1 MHSQGTISVI
11 FLRSRSPRVGTL
23 RSPRISSQW
32 RSSAR
37 LPGWSRSGRRG
48 SRAAFSLSVGFMPR
62 APLQPT
68 GLMSHSRTARLADAE
83 GVPVAGWLCYPYDR
97 CRICEE
103 TVMTVG
109 HILNQKGTAVVT
121 ARPDDTVHE
130 VGKLL
135 TSRKV
140 GAVVIMDGETIAGIV
155 SERDIVR
162 AVAERGEAALKLGVS
177 EIM

>member
-1 MHSQGTISVI
+1 MVS
-11 FLRSRSPRVGTL
+11 SRLG
-23 RSPRISSQW
+23 
-32 RSSAR
+32 
-37 LPGWSRSGRRG
+37 
-48 SRAAFSLSVGFMPR
+48 
-62 APLQPT
+62 
-68 GLMSHSRTARLADAE
+68 
-83 GVPVAGWLCYPYDR
+83 
-97 CRICEE
+97 CRIYEE

-162 AVAERGEAALKLGVS
+162 AIAERGETALKLGVS
-177 EIM
+177 EIMTRKLEVCSPADTVLDLMNQMTDRRIRHLPVVVDGKLSGIVSIGDVVKQRIAEAEYEAAEMKRYIAAG